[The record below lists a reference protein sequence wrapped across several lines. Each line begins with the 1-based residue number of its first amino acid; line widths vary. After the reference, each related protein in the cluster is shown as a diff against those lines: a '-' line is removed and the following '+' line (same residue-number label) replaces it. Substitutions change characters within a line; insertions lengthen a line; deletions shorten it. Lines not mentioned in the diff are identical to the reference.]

1 MATYEYK
8 CKDNNHIYTESRS
21 MEEDQKMFECMDCGS
36 ELVRVFDATP
46 TIFNGPGFYKTD
58 SRK

>member
-1 MATYEYK
+1 
-8 CKDNNHIYTESRS
+8 

-46 TIFNGPGFYKTD
+46 TIFNGSGFYKTD